1 MLLAGQFVFWCS
13 LLVLAYTYVG
23 YPVVLWLLTRRRERP
38 ETPPLPQE
46 PPSAEVVLVV
56 RNEAERVAARIANLL
71 DCAYPGP
78 LSVLLVSDGSDDDT
92 AERARA
98 LDNPRVRV
106 LALPENRGKSAGIN
120 AALADSGAD
129 ILVFTDARQ
138 RFREDTI
145 TRLVAHFSDS
155 RVGAVSGALE
165 VEARDGDTVGQGVDA
180 YWKLEKKIREL
191 EAVWDSSVGCTGAV
205 YAARRLA
212 LMPAPEDTI
221 LDDVVFPMGIVLRG
235 WRVLFEPAAI
245 ATDPQEFSG
254 EKEARR
260 KERTLGGN
268 FQMLFRYPGWLL
280 PWRNR
285 LWWQL
290 ISHKHLRILAPLFF
304 LLALGANL
312 ALIGQPLY
320 TALLA
325 GHILF
330 YLAALTGALAGTSRR
345 LPCFI
350 RYPRTLVF
358 LNVQVVRGF
367 FRYLRGDFSRGW
379 TNQQA
384 TQPKDS

>member
-1 MLLAGQFVFWCS
+1 MPLAWQFVFWCS

-23 YPVVLWLLTRRRERP
+23 YPAVLWLLTRRRTRP
-38 ETPPLPQE
+38 EAPALPPE

-56 RNEAERVAARIANLL
+56 RNEAERIVARIANLL
-71 DCAYPGP
+71 DSTYPGP
-78 LSVLLVSDGSDDDT
+78 LSVLVVSDGSEDDT
-92 AERARA
+92 AERVRA
-98 LDNPRVRV
+98 LNNPHVRV

-120 AALADSGAD
+120 AALADSRAD

-145 TRLVAHFSDS
+145 SRLAAHFSDS
-155 RVGAVSGALE
+155 QVGAVSGALE
-165 VEARDGDTVGQGVDA
+165 VEARAGDTVGQGVDA
-180 YWKLEKKIREL
+180 YWKLEKKIREF

-205 YAARRLA
+205 YAARRCALA
-212 LMPAPEDTI
+212 PSPEDTI
-221 LDDVVFPMGIVLRG
+221 LDDVVFPMGVALQG

-245 ATDPQEFSG
+245 ATDPQEFSAD
-254 EKEARR
+254 KETRR

-268 FQMLFRYPGWLL
+268 FQMLCRYPGWLL

-312 ALIGQPLY
+312 ALVGQPLY
-320 TALLA
+320 TALFA
-325 GHILF
+325 GHLLF
-330 YLAALTGALAGTSRR
+330 YLAALTGGLAGTSRR

-358 LNVQVVRGF
+358 LNVQVVRGLC
-367 FRYLRGDFSRGW
+367 RYLRGDFSRGW

-384 TQPKDS
+384 TQPRDS

>member
-1 MLLAGQFVFWCS
+1 MPVAWQFVFWCS
-13 LLVLAYTYVG
+13 LIALAYTYVG
-23 YPVVLWLLTRRRERP
+23 YPALLWLLTRRRKRP
-38 ETPPLPQE
+38 EAPPLLPE
-46 PPSAEVVLVV
+46 ALSVDVVLVV
-56 RNEAERVAARIANLL
+56 RNEAERIAARISNLL
-71 DCAYPGP
+71 DCTYPGP
-78 LSVLLVSDGSDDDT
+78 LAILLVSDGSDDDT
-92 AERARA
+92 AERVRA
-98 LDNPRVRV
+98 LNNPRVRV

-120 AALADSGAD
+120 AALAESTAD

-138 RFREDTI
+138 RFRKDTI
-145 TRLVAHFSDS
+145 SLLVAHFAVPE
-155 RVGAVSGALE
+155 VGAVSGALE
-165 VEARDGDTVGQGVDA
+165 VEARDGDAVGQGVDA
-180 YWKLEKKIREL
+180 YWRLEKKIREL

-205 YAARRLA
+205 YAARRCA
-212 LMPAPEDTI
+212 VSPAPEDTI
-221 LDDVVFPMGIVLRG
+221 LDDVVFPMGVALQG
-235 WRVLFEPAAI
+235 WRVLFDPAAI

-290 ISHKHLRILAPLFF
+290 ISHKHLRIVAPLFF
-304 LLALGANL
+304 VLALAANL
-312 ALIGQPLY
+312 ALVGQPFY
-320 TALLA
+320 AILLA

-330 YLAALTGALAGTSRR
+330 YLAALAGGLAGTSRR

-358 LNVQVVRGF
+358 LNVQVVRGL

-379 TNQQA
+379 TNQQSPR
-384 TQPKDS
+384 QPAP